1 MNNNVPCQFDGTF
14 TGNILVLGQTGCGK
28 TTLVQDL
35 GKNKIFRYLE
45 SVQLISKKTL
55 KKMREDDI
63 RSCFNCNEVNFHYPD
78 NISGFNV
85 LTQSFQYQST
95 NIVYNN
101 RCKIFEEKKI
111 Q

>member
-45 SVQLISKKTL
+45 SV
-55 KKMREDDI
+55 
-63 RSCFNCNEVNFHYPD
+63 
-78 NISGFNV
+78 
-85 LTQSFQYQST
+85 
-95 NIVYNN
+95 
-101 RCKIFEEKKI
+101 
-111 Q
+111 